1 MNAISI
7 VIDRWQASFAG
18 CYGNSGI
25 VTPEIDRLACEG
37 FVFDQAFIDSPTL
50 ATTYRAYW
58 HGLPAL
64 APADAVAGPSLARRL
79 AAAGVWTALLTDDA
93 DVAAYPE
100 SADFGEVVA
109 LPPGEAVVAD
119 DVEGTRLSRLFA
131 AAIDWLAEAPR
142 PFLLWIHAEGIERV
156 WDAPLDLRRRYADED
171 APVYEGA
178 TAPHLL
184 LPDDFDPDERLAF
197 RWAYA
202 GQVSLLDQCLGT
214 LVDLLASSG
223 LDRSTVLSVLSAR
236 GYPLGEHR
244 QIGDGP
250 ASEVTGTSMLHEEL
264 IHVPWLLR
272 MADGAGQGGRTQ
284 ALVQPADVGAT
295 LADALGQAIEPAW
308 TSQSALPLIRDQVES
323 LRDRACIVG
332 RGGQRA
338 IRTPAWHLTWQDAAA
353 ELDKRLELYV
363 KPDDRWEVN
372 DVADR
377 RGDLLEPLEQA
388 FDDARQAIVQGTTPA
403 PLQTEMLV
411 GPE

>member
-1 MNAISI
+1 
-7 VIDRWQASFAG
+7 
-18 CYGNSGI
+18 
-25 VTPEIDRLACEG
+25 
-37 FVFDQAFIDSPTL
+37 
-50 ATTYRAYW
+50 
-58 HGLPAL
+58 
-64 APADAVAGPSLARRL
+64 L

-100 SADFGEVVA
+100 AADFGEVVR
-109 LPPGEAVVAD
+109 LPPGEAAVAD
-119 DVEGTRLSRLFA
+119 DVNETRLARLFA

-142 PFLLWIHAEGIERV
+142 PFLLWIHAEGMQRI

-171 APVYEGA
+171 EAVYEGA
-178 TAPHLL
+178 AAPHLL

-223 LDRSTVLSVLSAR
+223 LDRATVLSVLSAR

-244 QIGDGP
+244 LIGDGK
-250 ASEVTGTSMLHEEL
+250 AEEAAVTTRLHEEL
-264 IHVPWLLR
+264 VHVPWLLR
-272 MADGAGQGGRTQ
+272 LPDGTGQGGRTQ
-284 ALVQPADVGAT
+284 ALVQPADVGIT
-295 LADALGQAIEPAW
+295 LATTLGCAVEPTW
-308 TSQSALPLIRDQVES
+308 SSQSVLPLVRDEIDA

-332 RGGQRA
+332 RDSQRA
-338 IRTPAWHLTWQDAAA
+338 IRTPAWHLTWQDAA
-353 ELDKRLELYV
+353 EEQDRFREFYV

-377 RGDLLEPLEQA
+377 CGDLLEPLERA
-388 FDDARQAIVQGTTPA
+388 FADARAAIAAGTSPE
-403 PLQTEMLV
+403 PLEADMLV